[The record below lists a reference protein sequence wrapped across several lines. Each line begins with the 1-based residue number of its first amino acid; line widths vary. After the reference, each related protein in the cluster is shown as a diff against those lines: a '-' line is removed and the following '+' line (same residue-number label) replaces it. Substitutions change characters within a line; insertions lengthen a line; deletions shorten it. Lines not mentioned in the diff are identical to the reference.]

1 MIKRK
6 DLVYVVVAVI
16 ALLILSTVAACGE
29 TETATTQQTTE
40 TSAAQEATTETSETT
55 PTDADATGATDATD
69 VEVAVEEWHIPFLIP
84 LSGSLAGRMEQQKWV
99 VDTLAADINAAGGIS
114 GKPVVIDYYDT
125 ALDPTKAV
133 AQMGKAIDAKS
144 LAMIGPVVEQEA
156 KAAMPLAVK
165 EGVFAFS
172 ATGTED
178 LAKTFAPWMIQAT
191 QRTDDFGKF
200 VPEMLLEAQP
210 DIKKV
215 VALIQPIYPL
225 MVTYWELMQE
235 TFESMGVEVLPYIEV
250 PDGLL
255 DYSTVVVRAMDTGA
269 DSVYVSVREDI
280 ATKIIKEFKNRGF
293 NMAHVWCG
301 SEAVS
306 TITFLEE
313 TGSAGE
319 GVYSVSSPDFEPTE
333 TFAQLNARFKEAH
346 GGVSMHSMAYAHGDM
361 LLMIKKFIEELGIT
375 GDPAKLAEERQK
387 IADAAFNQAEFEGI
401 QATYRV
407 VDGIAHGIPLYF
419 FQVKNGALE
428 LVDQRSDEG

>member
-1 MIKRK
+1 
-6 DLVYVVVAVI
+6 
-16 ALLILSTVAACGE
+16 
-29 TETATTQQTTE
+29 
-40 TSAAQEATTETSETT
+40 
-55 PTDADATGATDATD
+55 
-69 VEVAVEEWHIPFLIP
+69 
-84 LSGSLAGRMEQQKWV
+84 
-99 VDTLAADINAAGGIS
+99 
-114 GKPVVIDYYDT
+114 
-125 ALDPTKAV
+125 
-133 AQMGKAIDAKS
+133 
-144 LAMIGPVVEQEA
+144 
-156 KAAMPLAVK
+156 
-165 EGVFAFS
+165 
-172 ATGTED
+172 
-178 LAKTFAPWMIQAT
+178 
-191 QRTDDFGKF
+191 
-200 VPEMLLEAQP
+200 
-210 DIKKV
+210 
-215 VALIQPIYPL
+215 
-225 MVTYWELMQE
+225 
-235 TFESMGVEVLPYIEV
+235 
-250 PDGLL
+250 
-255 DYSTVVVRAMDTGA
+255 
-269 DSVYVSVREDI
+269 VYVSVREDI